1 METRAARKRANSSSN
16 AEPIVLNNKKQRV
29 VLGELPDLNCSEN
42 VQFSNEKFQ
51 SWKNPKRG
59 VCLFE
64 NFKSDKPI
72 FGNKKAEFVDEQIG
86 EPYASDISKYLRS
99 MEVIFLIFFVKVS
112 FFLFKLMC

>member
-29 VLGELPDLNCSEN
+29 VLAELPDLNCSEN
-42 VQFSNEKFQ
+42 VQFSNEKIQ

-64 NFKSDKPI
+64 NFKLDKPI
-72 FGNKKAEFVDEQIG
+72 FGNKNAEFGDEQIG
-86 EPYASDISKYLRS
+86 EPYASDISNYLRS
-99 MEVIFLIFFVKVS
+99 MEVIFLIFLVKFS
-112 FFLFKLMC
+112 FFLLKLMC